1 MKLSC
6 FIVVLN
12 DPWFSLL
19 LGTIIVHEPTHVL
32 IDDHVS
38 QIIDMEISDQ

>member
-1 MKLSC
+1 MIMILSKMIPS
-6 FIVVLN
+6 FL
-12 DPWFSLL
+12 SLC
-19 LGTIIVHEPTHVL
+19 GTIMIHELAHVL